1 MTMQVTE
8 KKIDRNEKIISVAL
22 IGNPNSGKTTLFN
35 TLTGLNQR
43 TGNYPGVTVDKH
55 TGTAKFSND
64 SGNYRLSIT
73 DLPGIYSVFPK
84 SLDEEVACKTLL
96 GIDESSPDVAVIVTD
111 STNLKRHLL
120 LVTQIIDL
128 KIPTVVVLNMIDEA
142 DKRGIRIDLEELKRV
157 LDVEVVA
164 VNSRN
169 GEGISEL
176 KQKITQAKVSHSS
189 FYDIHKFKD
198 TAADESTY
206 SDLVTSQYWEE
217 TDQKKLQAFEG
228 SDSIYR
234 FNVINYI
241 IAKCVQLPDTISRS
255 VSERID
261 RIVTHRFFGYGI
273 FLLVLFVVFQ
283 FIFFIAEFPMG
294 WIENGFS
301 SLMKSTAAA
310 LPEGQL
316 NDLLVNGV
324 LAGLSGIVVFVP
336 QIALLF
342 LFIGLLEDSGYMA
355 RVSFIM
361 DKLMRRFGLNG
372 RSVIP
377 VISGVACAVPS
388 ILGTR
393 TISNVKERLITIFV
407 IPLMSCSARL
417 PIYTLLISILMPDQK
432 VFGILNLKGMALMG
446 MYLLGFTATL
456 ATAFIL
462 KLIVK
467 SKEKSFFIMEL
478 PVYRLPQWKSIGV
491 IVVNKVK
498 VFLWEAGKVILA
510 ISIILWFLSSHGPHK
525 QFQQIKS
532 DYNLAILDAPNE
544 TVKKE
549 LNTKMEAAKLE
560 ASYAGWLGKKME
572 PVIKPLGFD
581 WKIGIALITSFA
593 AREVFV
599 GTMATIYS
607 ANDTDNTE
615 SIRQKLEKERDPL
628 TGELRYSTAVCL
640 SLLVFYAFAM
650 QCMSTMA
657 VVLRETKSWKW
668 VIAQLLYMSG
678 LAYLSAFIVYQSLS

>member
-1 MTMQVTE
+1 MQVAEQKINEGE
-8 KKIDRNEKIISVAL
+8 KTLSIAL
-22 IGNPNSGKTTLFN
+22 TGNPNSGKTTLFN
-35 TLTGLNQR
+35 TLTGLNQK

-55 TGTAKFSND
+55 TGFIKFKDQAK
-64 SGNYRLSIT
+64 NYFFQIT
-73 DLPGIYSVFPK
+73 DLPGIYSLFPK
-84 SLDEEVACKTLL
+84 SIDEEVACRSLL
-96 GIDESSPDVAVIVTD
+96 GMDTSAPDVVVIVTD

-120 LVTQIIDL
+120 LATQIIDL
-128 KIPTVVVLNMIDEA
+128 KIPVVLVLNMIDEA
-142 DKRGIRIDLEELKRV
+142 NERGLKINIEELQRMLGV
-157 LDVEVVA
+157 QVVA
-164 VNSRN
+164 VNSRT
-169 GEGISEL
+169 GEGMTLL
-176 KQKITQAKVSHSS
+176 KQKITQANISDSS
-189 FYDIHKFKD
+189 FCDISKFKEANFKG
-198 TAADESTY
+198 TSY
-206 SDLVTSQYWEE
+206 SDLIRSQFTNDDHSE
-217 TDQKKLQAFEG
+217 KIQAFEE
-228 SDSIYR
+228 SDNIYR
-234 FNVINYI
+234 FNTINYI
-241 IAKCVQLPDTISRS
+241 IAKCIQLPQLISKS
-255 VSERID
+255 VTERLD
-261 RIVTHRFFGYGI
+261 KLVTHRFFGYAI
-273 FLLVLFVVFQ
+273 FLTILFVVFQ
-283 FIFFIAEFPMG
+283 FIFFIADYPMH

-301 SLMKSTAAA
+301 YLMQKTAAT

-361 DKLMRRFGLNG
+361 DKVMRRFGLNG

-377 VISGVACAVPS
+377 VISGAACAVPS

-417 PIYTLLISILMPDQK
+417 PIYTLLISILMPNKQ
-432 VFGILNLKGMALMG
+432 VLGFLSLKGMALMG
-446 MYLLGFTATL
+446 MYLLGFAATM
-456 ATAFIL
+456 ATAFVL
-462 KLIVK
+462 KLVVK
-467 SKEKSFFIMEL
+467 NREKSFFIMEL
-478 PVYRLPQWKSIGV
+478 PKYRMPQWKSIGV
-491 IVVNKVK
+491 IVVSKIK
-498 VFLWEAGKVILA
+498 VFLFEAGKVILA

-525 QFQQIKS
+525 EFQRIKS

-544 TVKKE
+544 KVKKE
-549 LNTKMEAAKLE
+549 LISKMESEKLE

-607 ANDTDNTE
+607 AKDSENNE
-615 SIRQKLEKERDPL
+615 NIRSKLEKEKDPN
-628 TGELRYSTAVCL
+628 TGMLRYTPAVCL

-668 VIAQLLYMSG
+668 VITQLLYMSG
-678 LAYLSAFIVYQSLS
+678 LAYLSAFVVYQTFS